1 MPNTHSTL
9 TSLFSDIAD
18 AIRGKTGSSATIV
31 ADDFPTAIASIPT
44 GGGSATIEP
53 LSVTANGTYTAPS
66 GVDGYSPVVVNVPSS
81 GGGGSASDAVRFL
94 DYDGT
99 VLYTYSDTDFA
110 NLTAMPANPTHTGL
124 TAQGWNWTLANAKTY
139 VATYGMLDIG
149 QMYVTDDG
157 TTRVYISLID
167 SARLSPYL
175 GICPNGTVVVD
186 WGDGT
191 ATDTLTGT
199 SLYAVQRAQHTYASV
214 GDYIIT
220 LTVLSGKF
228 AIYGSG
234 SSSTSSNGSYLL
246 TRTNGDIVSQRCYQS
261 AIQKVELGTNVSVG
275 GNAFFACYSLTNIT
289 LPSSVTSIGAN
300 AFYNCYSLTNI
311 TIPSGVTSIGTYTFG
326 YCYSLTSITLPSSVT
341 LIGANAF
348 YDCYSLTNITIPSG
362 VTSIGE
368 DTFESCN
375 SLTNITIPSSVK
387 SIGRYA
393 FESCNSLT
401 NITIP
406 SGVASIKDYTF
417 SKCCSLTSITLPNS
431 VTSIGANAFYNCYSL
446 TNITIPSGVT
456 SIGNSAFGYC
466 NSLTSITLPN
476 SVTSIGTYAFQRC
489 SSLTSITIS
498 SGITSISAH
507 LFEYCSFK
515 DITIPSSVTSI
526 GESAFAYCYSLTNIT
541 IPSGVTSIGANA
553 FYYCYSL
560 RSITIPSNV
569 TSINNA
575 TFYCC
580 YPLASITIPSGIT
593 SISAS
598 AFRDCYGVA
607 EYHFLPTTP
616 PTLANT
622 NVFSGILSDCKIYV
636 PAASLSAYQ
645 TATNWSTYASKM
657 VGE

>member
-431 VTSIGANAFYNCYSL
+431 VTSIG
-446 TNITIPSGVT
+446 
-456 SIGNSAFGYC
+456 
-466 NSLTSITLPN
+466 
-476 SVTSIGTYAFQRC
+476 TYAFQRC